1 MSEWSVHGQ
10 GDFLEAVRP
19 VVMSA
24 GVARQRRVQ
33 RRCRTF
39 LAAVMDGVSSGMKGS
54 CALGLLERDLRD
66 QAGEARRWASP
77 KRMFLFYV
85 HVESPAES
93 F

>member
-10 GDFLEAVRP
+10 GDFLEAVKP

-24 GVARQRRVQ
+24 GVARQRWVQ

-39 LAAVMDGVSSGMKGS
+39 LAAVMDVSSGMKGS
-54 CALGLLERDLRD
+54 YALGLLERDLRD
-66 QAGEARRWASP
+66 QAGEVHRWASP